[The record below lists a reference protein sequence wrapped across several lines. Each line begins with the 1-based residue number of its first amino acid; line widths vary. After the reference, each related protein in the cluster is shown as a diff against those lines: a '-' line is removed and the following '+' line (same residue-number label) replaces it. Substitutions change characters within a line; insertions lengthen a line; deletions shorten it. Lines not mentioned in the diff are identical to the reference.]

1 MSRNWEE
8 RFDAEIN
15 FGEGGCQQRRE
26 WLPTP
31 VFLPGES
38 HGQRSLAGCSPWV
51 AESDTI
57 ERPILSLHLSIYECF
72 KVIGLGEIAKGKS
85 LRVKRECD
93 PEKGYLEAGT
103 GGGST
108 GKAHLSYISA
118 AILWADVYAIPP

>member
-15 FGEGGCQQRRE
+15 FGEEGYQQRRE

-31 VFLPGES
+31 VFVPGES

-57 ERPILSLHLSIYECF
+57 ERPILSLHLSIYRCF
-72 KVIGLGEIAKGKS
+72 KVIGLGEIAKEKG
-85 LRVKRECD
+85 LRVKRE
-93 PEKGYLEAGT
+93 
-103 GGGST
+103 
-108 GKAHLSYISA
+108 
-118 AILWADVYAIPP
+118 